1 VREFFRTSAAQARIS
16 LDPDEIVTQPS
27 FARKCD
33 EKIGLTKSCA
43 RKSGAAQFGELSP
56 NPIHPTLDIRP
67 HIAGWVDKVL
77 GAAFFQ
83 PKIIRAYLLDL
94 IFKSATAPRAA
105 MAFARCGFTAHNEE
119 GHCAYGPFR
128 TALIQG
134 GKFPPVRRLDVLDK
148 LIQPL

>member
-1 VREFFRTSAAQARIS
+1 MF
-16 LDPDEIVTQPS
+16 
-27 FARKCD
+27 
-33 EKIGLTKSCA
+33 
-43 RKSGAAQFGELSP
+43 AQFGELYP
-56 NPIHPTLDIRP
+56 NSIHPTLDIRP
-67 HIAGWVDKVL
+67 HIAGWADKVL

-83 PKIIRAYLLDL
+83 PKNNLCVPFGL
-94 IFKSATAPRAA
+94 IFSNRRRRLRAA